1 MKKIILF
8 VFTCF
13 LFSLSYVQMNSSQ
26 LAIPSV
32 LGKQAFPTIFAMNES
47 TYELDLKKWNIY
59 NDGTHPIETTKGIND
74 ALQWASENDYTV
86 FKVPE
91 GNYLID
97 KDSHIDMVSN
107 ITFWL
112 DDKAVLQKET
122 NDYSSYKLLH
132 IGPGVKNVILKGGTY
147 IGDKETHD
155 YASGGTHEHG
165 YGIIT
170 SGANKITLDNIKAIN
185 FTGDGLSIGKIGT
198 LIQDVYAPYFESGCV
213 DEEGNL
219 RNDRTKSR
227 LTNLPINHSYF
238 DIQRTFQFIHQ
249 QNMPE
254 DSYGYVAYFYKEDGT
269 FLSKQDSTES
279 NTPVGWGLTSIPE
292 EAAFFHAVFPMPEVP
307 NDIYL
312 EYWMQGVSKHIT
324 VKNSEFA
331 HNRRQGIT
339 IGGAQDV
346 LITNSQFHNM
356 GGAAPESGIDLE
368 AGYNLND
375 NIHIKENQFYNN
387 AKYDLILYDGRN
399 AVVED
404 NHFASKGE
412 IGLAIS
418 EPFKYAQINNNHF
431 DGTKIYAYNHA
442 TFRNNKMNDGLAAF
456 LGHELVI
463 DSMTF
468 TDTLVNLASDKSFGI
483 EASNI
488 TVNNTKKLHTP
499 FGINN
504 NPLHLKNVTITG
516 EAALDSFSGNASNGS
531 IFENLEVIGYNRS
544 QLPRGTYKDCKFIA
558 TENET
563 VYGSVAVNNSGEYIF
578 DNCVFESRHGGFSI
592 NSFHGI
598 PDHVAITNSEFNA
611 LGDTHAITITSANK
625 VQLEKN
631 NINANHME
639 RSDLEVLRVGS
650 YWTKDEPYEVKD
662 LTIRK
667 NTIRSNLENKGI
679 STIYSGKNAPP
690 YIIEDNVL
698 YNATLDLKENDL
710 NTEANTQK

>member
-13 LFSLSYVQMNSSQ
+13 LFFFLSVQNKDGQ
-26 LAIPSV
+26 LALLSV
-32 LGKQAFPTIFAMNES
+32 LGKQET
-47 TYELDLKKWNIY
+47 TYELDLKEWNIY
-59 NDGTHPIETTKGIND
+59 NDGSHPIETTNGIND

-91 GNYLID
+91 GHYLID
-97 KDSHIDMVSN
+97 KDSHIEMVSN

-112 DDKAVLQKET
+112 DDNAILQKET

-132 IGPGVKNVILKGGTY
+132 IGPGVENVTLKGGTY
-147 IGDKETHD
+147 KGDKDTHD
-155 YASGGTHEHG
+155 YSNGGTHEHG
-165 YGIIT
+165 YGIII
-170 SGANKITLDNIKAIN
+170 SGASEITLENVKAIN
-185 FTGDGLSIGKIGT
+185 FTGDGMSIGKMGT
-198 LIQDVYAPYFESGCV
+198 LIQDVYAPHFESGGV
-213 DEEGNL
+213 DAEGHL
-219 RNDRTKSR
+219 INDPTKSR
-227 LTNLPINHSYF
+227 LTNLPIEHPYF

-254 DSYGYVAYFYKEDGT
+254 GSSGYIAYFYKEDGT
-269 FLSKQDSTES
+269 FLSKQDSRES

-292 EAAFFHAVFPMPEVP
+292 EAAYFHAVFPMPEVP
-307 NDIYL
+307 DDIYL
-312 EYWMQGVSKHIT
+312 EYWMQGVSKQIT

-339 IGGAQDV
+339 VGGAQDV

-399 AVVED
+399 AIVEN
-404 NHFASKGE
+404 NHFASKGA

-418 EPFKYAQINNNHF
+418 EPFKYAKINNNHF

-442 TFRNNKMNDGLAAF
+442 TFRDNKMNDGLAAF
-456 LGHELVI
+456 LGYDLVI
-463 DSMTF
+463 DGMTF
-468 TDTLVNLASDKSFGI
+468 TDTLVNLASAKPFGI

-488 TVNNTKKLHTP
+488 SVNNTKKMHTP
-499 FGINN
+499 FGINK
-504 NPLHLKNVTITG
+504 NPIHLKNITITG
-516 EAALDSFSGNASNGS
+516 EAALDSLSGNASDGS
-531 IFENLEVIGYNRS
+531 VFENIKVVGYNRT
-544 QLPRGTYKDCKFIA
+544 QLPRGTYKNCKFSA
-558 TENET
+558 TENDT
-563 VYGSVAVNNSGEYIF
+563 IYGSVAVNNSGEYIF

-592 NSFHGI
+592 NSVHGI

-611 LGDTHAITITSANK
+611 LGDTHAITITSAKK
-625 VQLEKN
+625 VELENN
-631 NINANHME
+631 NINAHHME
-639 RSDLEVLRVGS
+639 RLDLEILRVGS

-679 STIYSGKNAPP
+679 STIYSGENAPP
-690 YIIEDNVL
+690 YIIEGNVL

-710 NTEANTQK
+710 AINIDTQK